1 MKTVGFVSLGCAR
14 NQVDSEVMMGLMRR
28 AGYEIVK
35 DPQAANVL
43 VVNTCA
49 FIDSAKQESVD
60 AILEMAQFKAAG
72 ACEKLV
78 VAGCLSQR
86 YREELAVEIPEV
98 DLWVGTGEFPKIV
111 ELLKMT
117 SGVMQTKNVRGEL
130 ISQTPTYLYDD
141 HTPRVL
147 TTAAHSVYLKISEGC
162 HHQCAFCVIPQLR
175 GPHRSRPL
183 DSILEEA
190 RRYMGMGTKEI
201 NLIAQDSTAYG
212 SDLAPALTLATL
224 MKAMA
229 DLDGD
234 KWVRLFYTFPHTFTD
249 ELVALYRSE
258 PSLCKYVDMP
268 IQHIDDDMLKAMR
281 RGATIRHIPRVIGK
295 LRAAVPDITLR
306 TTLIAGF
313 PGETDAQF
321 MKLLKFVEEGHF
333 DHVGCFAYSKEE
345 GTEAARME
353 GQVPDDVKQERLA
366 AIMTAQAG
374 VAARKNAAK
383 VGRTCRALIEGPSE
397 ETDLL
402 WQARIMSQGPE
413 IDGVT
418 YINDDSGV
426 ELKPGQ
432 FAMVE
437 ITEAHTYDLVAR
449 ILPPQ

>member
-14 NQVDSEVMMGLMRR
+14 NQVDSEVMMGLMQK
-28 AGYEIVK
+28 AGYRIVK
-35 DPQAANVL
+35 DPETANVL

-60 AILEMAQFKAAG
+60 SILEMAQYKEAG

-117 SGVMQTKNVRGEL
+117 SGVMQTKNVKGEL

-147 TTAAHSVYLKISEGC
+147 TTATHSVYLKISEGC
-162 HHQCAFCVIPQLR
+162 HHKCAFCIIPQLR

-190 RRYMGMGTKEI
+190 KRYIGMGTKEI

-212 SDLAPALTLATL
+212 TDLQPALNLASL

-249 ELVALYRSE
+249 ELVELYRTH
-258 PSLCKYVDMP
+258 PALCKYVDMP
-268 IQHIDDDMLKAMR
+268 IQHVDEDVLKSMR
-281 RGATIRHIPRVIGK
+281 RAATVRHIPRVIEK
-295 LRAAVPDITLR
+295 LRTAVPDITLR

-333 DHVGCFAYSKEE
+333 DHVGCFAYSVED
-345 GTEAARME
+345 GTEAAKME
-353 GQVPDDVKQERLA
+353 GQVPDDVKQERHA
-366 AIMTAQAG
+366 AIMAAQSK
-374 VAARKNAAK
+374 VAARKNAEK
-383 VGRTCRALIEGPSE
+383 VGKTYRALIEGPSE

-402 WQARIMSQGPE
+402 WQARIESQGPE

-426 ELKPGQ
+426 ELKPGM
-432 FAMVE
+432 FANVE
-437 ITEAHTYDLVAR
+437 ITEAHTYDLVAK

>member
-1 MKTVGFVSLGCAR
+1 
-14 NQVDSEVMMGLMRR
+14 
-28 AGYEIVK
+28 
-35 DPQAANVL
+35 
-43 VVNTCA
+43 
-49 FIDSAKQESVD
+49 
-60 AILEMAQFKAAG
+60 
-72 ACEKLV
+72 V

-117 SGVMQTKNVRGEL
+117 SGVMQTKNIRGEL
-130 ISQTPTYLYDD
+130 VSQTPTYLYDD

-162 HHQCAFCVIPQLR
+162 HHQCAFCIIPQLR

-190 RRYMGMGTKEI
+190 RRYIGMGTKEI

-212 SDLAPALTLATL
+212 TDLTPALNLVTL

-229 DLDGD
+229 NLDGD

-249 ELVALYRSE
+249 ELVDLYRTH

-268 IQHIDDDMLKAMR
+268 IQHVDEDILKSMR
-281 RGATIRHIPRVIGK
+281 RTATVRHIPRVIEK

-321 MKLLKFVEEGHF
+321 LKLLKFVEEGHF
-333 DHVGCFAYSKEE
+333 DHIGCFVYSVEE
-345 GTEAARME
+345 GTEAAKME
-353 GQVPDDVKQERLA
+353 GQIPEDVKQARHA
-366 AIMTAQAG
+366 AIMAAQVN

-383 VGRTCRALIEGPSE
+383 VGKVYRALIEGLSE
-397 ETDLL
+397 ETELL
-402 WQARIMSQGPE
+402 WQARIESQGPE

-418 YINDDSGV
+418 YINDDAGQH
-426 ELKPGQ
+426 LTPGQ
-432 FAMVE
+432 FATVE
-437 ITEAHTYDLVAR
+437 ITEAHTYDLVAKIR
-449 ILPPQ
+449 PDVQ

>member
-14 NQVDSEVMMGLMRR
+14 NQVDSEVMMGLMRN

-60 AILEMAQFKAAG
+60 AILDMAQYKVAG
-72 ACEKLV
+72 ECEKLV

-86 YREELAVEIPEV
+86 YREELSVEIPEV

-111 ELLKMT
+111 ELLKLT

-130 ISQTPTYLYDD
+130 ISQTPAYLYDD

-147 TTAAHSVYLKISEGC
+147 TTATHSVYLKISEGC

-190 RRYMGMGTKEI
+190 KRYIGMGTKEI

-212 SDLAPALTLATL
+212 SDLTPALNLAAL
-224 MKAMA
+224 MKAMG
-229 DLDGD
+229 DLEGD

-249 ELVALYRSE
+249 ELVELYRTH

-268 IQHIDDDMLKAMR
+268 IQHVDEDILKTMR
-281 RGATIRHIPRVIGK
+281 RAATIRHIPRVLEK
-295 LRAAVPDITLR
+295 LRTAVPDITLR

-321 MKLLKFVEEGHF
+321 TKLLRFVEEGHY

-345 GTEAARME
+345 GTEAAKLE
-353 GQVPDDVKQERLA
+353 GQVPDEVKQERLA
-366 AIMTAQAG
+366 AIMSAQAD

-383 VGRTCRALIEGPSE
+383 VGKTFRALIEGPSE

-402 WQARIMSQGPE
+402 WQARIESQGPE
-413 IDGVT
+413 IDGLT

-426 ELKPGQ
+426 ALTPGQ
-432 FAMVE
+432 FATVE

-449 ILPPQ
+449 IVPQQ

>member
-14 NQVDSEVMMGLMRR
+14 NQVDSEVMMGLMRN

-35 DPQAANVL
+35 DPSTANVL

-60 AILEMAQFKAAG
+60 AILDMAQYKVAG
-72 ACEKLV
+72 ECEKLV

-86 YREELAVEIPEV
+86 YREELAIEIPEV

-147 TTAAHSVYLKISEGC
+147 STATHSVYLKISEGC
-162 HHQCAFCVIPQLR
+162 HHKCSFCVIPQLR

-190 RRYMGMGTKEI
+190 KRYIGMGTKEI

-212 SDLAPALTLATL
+212 TDLTPALNLAAL

-249 ELVALYRSE
+249 ELVELYRTHS
-258 PSLCKYVDMP
+258 SLCKYVDMP
-268 IQHIDDDMLKAMR
+268 IQHVDEDILKAMR
-281 RGATIRHIPRVIGK
+281 RGATVHHIPRVIEK
-295 LRAAVPDITLR
+295 LRSAVPDITLR

-345 GTEAARME
+345 GTEAATME
-353 GQVPDDVKQERLA
+353 NQVPEEVKQERLS
-366 AIMTAQAG
+366 AIMQAQST
-374 VAARKNAAK
+374 VATRKNAAK
-383 VGRTCRALIEGPSE
+383 VGKTFRALIEGPSE

-402 WQARIMSQGPE
+402 WQARIESQGPE

-418 YINDDSGV
+418 YINDDGGTT
-426 ELKPGQ
+426 LTPGQ
-432 FAMVE
+432 FATVE
-437 ITEAHTYDLVAR
+437 ITEAHTYDLVGR
-449 ILPPQ
+449 ICM

>member
-14 NQVDSEVMMGLMRR
+14 NQVDSEVMMGLMRN
-28 AGYEIVK
+28 AGYTIVK
-35 DPQAANVL
+35 EPQAANVL

-60 AILEMAQFKAAG
+60 AILEMAQYKNTG

-86 YREELAVEIPEV
+86 YREELSVEMSEV

-111 ELLKMT
+111 ELLKLC
-117 SGVMQTKNVRGEL
+117 SGVMQTKNVKGDL
-130 ISQTPTYLYDD
+130 IAQRPTYLYDD
-141 HTPRVL
+141 STPRVL
-147 TTAAHSVYLKISEGC
+147 TTAVHSVYLKISEGC
-162 HHQCAFCVIPQLR
+162 HHKCAFCIIPQLR

-183 DSILEEA
+183 ESILEEA
-190 RRYMGMGTKEI
+190 KRYLGMGTKEI

-212 SDLAPALTLATL
+212 TDLDTPLNLAAL

-229 DLDGD
+229 QLDGE

-249 ELVALYRSE
+249 ELVELYRTQ
-258 PSLCKYVDMP
+258 PSLCRYVDMP
-268 IQHIDDDMLKAMR
+268 IQHVDEDMLKVMR
-281 RGATIRHIPRVIGK
+281 RGATVRHIPRVIDK
-295 LRAAVPDITLR
+295 LRSAVPDMTLR
-306 TTLIAGF
+306 TTVIAGF

-321 MKLLKFVEEGHF
+321 KKLLHFIEDGHF

-345 GTEAARME
+345 GTEAAKME
-353 GQVPDDVKQERLA
+353 NQIPDDVKQERLA
-366 AIMTAQAG
+366 AIMEAQAT
-374 VAARKNAAK
+374 VAARKNEAK
-383 VGRTCRALIEGPSE
+383 IGKTFQALIEGPSE

-418 YINDDSGV
+418 YINDNGGQ
-426 ELKPGQ
+426 ELQPGQ
-432 FAMVE
+432 FATVE
-437 ITEAHTYDLVAR
+437 ITEAHTYDLVGR
-449 ILPPQ
+449 VVP

>member
-1 MKTVGFVSLGCAR
+1 
-14 NQVDSEVMMGLMRR
+14 MGLMQN
-28 AGYEIVK
+28 AGYRIVK
-35 DPQAANVL
+35 EPSAANVL

-49 FIDSAKQESVD
+49 FIDSAKQESID
-60 AILEMAQFKAAG
+60 AILEMAQYKEAG
-72 ACEKLV
+72 ECEKLV

-117 SGVMQTKNVRGEL
+117 SGVMQTKNVRGEF

-141 HTPRVL
+141 HTPRIL
-147 TTAAHSVYLKISEGC
+147 STATHSVYLKISEGC
-162 HHQCAFCVIPQLR
+162 HHQCAFCIIPQLR
-175 GPHRSRPL
+175 GPHRSRPI
-183 DSILEEA
+183 DSILAEA
-190 RRYMGMGTKEI
+190 KRYIGMGTKEI
-201 NLIAQDSTAYG
+201 NLIAQDSTVYG
-212 SDLAPALTLATL
+212 TDLLPALNLAAL

-229 DLDGD
+229 DLEGD

-249 ELVALYRSE
+249 ELVALYRTH
-258 PSLCKYVDMP
+258 PSLCNYVDMP
-268 IQHIDDDMLKAMR
+268 IQHIDDEMLKAMR
-281 RGATIRHIPRVIGK
+281 RGATIRHIPRVIEK

-321 MKLLKFVEEGHF
+321 MKLLKFVEEGYF

-345 GTEAARME
+345 GTEAAKME
-353 GQVPDDVKQERLA
+353 GQVSDDVKQERLA

-374 VAARKNAAK
+374 VASQKNAVK
-383 VGRTCRALIEGPSE
+383 VGKTFRALIEGPSE

-418 YINDDSGV
+418 YINDDADMH
-426 ELKPGQ
+426 LTPGQ

-437 ITEAHTYDLVAR
+437 ITEAHTYDLVAK
-449 ILPPQ
+449 IIPAQ

>member
-14 NQVDSEVMMGLMRR
+14 NQVDSEVMMGLLRN
-28 AGYEIVK
+28 AGYKIVK
-35 DPQAANVL
+35 DPSTANVL

-60 AILEMAQFKAAG
+60 AILEMAQYKEAG
-72 ACEKLV
+72 ECEKLV
-78 VAGCLSQR
+78 IAGCLSQR

-98 DLWVGTGEFPKIV
+98 DLWIGTGEFPKIV

-117 SGVMQTKNVRGEL
+117 SGVMQTKNIRGEL

-147 TTAAHSVYLKISEGC
+147 TMATHSVYLKISEGC

-183 DSILEEA
+183 DSILNEA
-190 RRYMGMGTKEI
+190 RRYIGMGIKEI

-212 SDLAPALTLATL
+212 TDLTPALNLAIL

-229 DLDGD
+229 DMEGD

-249 ELVALYRSE
+249 ELVKLYRSH
-258 PSLCKYVDMP
+258 PALCKYVDMP
-268 IQHIDDDMLKAMR
+268 IQHVDGDILKAMGR
-281 RGATIRHIPRVIGK
+281 AATIRHIPRVIEK
-295 LRAAVPDITLR
+295 LRTAVSDITLR
-306 TTLIAGF
+306 TTLITGF
-313 PGETDAQF
+313 PGETDVQF
-321 MKLLKFVEEGHF
+321 MKLLRFVEEGHF
-333 DHVGCFAYSKEE
+333 DHIGCFAYSKEE
-345 GTEAARME
+345 GTEAAKME
-353 GQVPDDVKQERLA
+353 GQVPDDVKQERHE
-366 AIMTAQAG
+366 AIMSAQAK

-383 VGRTCRALIEGPSE
+383 VGKAFRALIEGPSE

-402 WQARIMSQGPE
+402 WQARIESQGPE

-418 YINDDSGV
+418 YINDNVGV
-426 ELKPGQ
+426 ELKPGT
-432 FAMVE
+432 FATVQ
-437 ITEAHTYDLVAR
+437 ITEAHTYDLVAK
-449 ILPPQ
+449 IVPQQ

>member
-14 NQVDSEVMMGLMRR
+14 NQVDSEVMMGLMQK
-28 AGYEIVK
+28 AGYRIVK
-35 DPQAANVL
+35 DPEVANVL

-60 AILEMAQFKAAG
+60 AILEMAQYKEAG
-72 ACEKLV
+72 ECEKLV

-162 HHQCAFCVIPQLR
+162 HHQCAFCIIPQLR

-190 RRYMGMGTKEI
+190 KRYIGMGTKEI

-212 SDLAPALTLATL
+212 TDLTPALNLATL
-224 MKAMA
+224 MKAMG

-249 ELVALYRSE
+249 ELVELYRTH

-268 IQHIDDDMLKAMR
+268 IQHVDDDMLKSMR
-281 RGATIRHIPRVIGK
+281 RTATIRHIPRVIEK
-295 LRAAVPDITLR
+295 LRSAVPDITLR

-333 DHVGCFAYSKEE
+333 DHIGCFAYSVEK
-345 GTEAARME
+345 GTEAAEMAD
-353 GQVPDDVKQERLA
+353 QVPDDVKQDRHA
-366 AIMTAQAG
+366 AIMAAQAN
-374 VAARKNAAK
+374 VAAHKNAAK
-383 VGRTCRALIEGPSE
+383 VGKTFRALIEGPSE

-402 WQARIMSQGPE
+402 WQARIESQGPE

-426 ELKPGQ
+426 ELKPGM
-432 FAMVE
+432 FATVE
-437 ITEAHTYDLVAR
+437 IVEAHTYDLVAR
-449 ILPPQ
+449 ILPQN